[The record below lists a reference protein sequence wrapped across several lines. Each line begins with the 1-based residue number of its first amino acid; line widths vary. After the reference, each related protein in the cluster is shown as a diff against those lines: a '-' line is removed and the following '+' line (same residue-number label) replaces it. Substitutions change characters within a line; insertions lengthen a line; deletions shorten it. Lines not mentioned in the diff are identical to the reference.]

1 MAERPSVLI
10 TGASSGLGA
19 AMADR
24 MASLGWRVFGTSRKP
39 RGLGADAGGAAAGTT
54 GPSEAAGG
62 AIEWI
67 TMDVCDDGSVERAVA
82 EVFARSPRLDGLVCN
97 AGFGIY
103 GSVEETSLDR
113 ARAQLETNLFG
124 VLRVARPVIAHMRHQ
139 RAGRLL
145 FVGSLSGRA
154 PIPFQAHY
162 SASKAA
168 IEALAFSL
176 ANEVLPFGISVSLIE
191 PGDIDTAFNDVM
203 DWGDADPASP
213 YRERQQRCERTIRE
227 SLPKAPGPGI
237 VADAVA
243 HALTARRPKLRY
255 AVGNEARLVG
265 LGKRLLS
272 DRLNLRLIR
281 DHFGI

>member
-1 MAERPSVLI
+1 MTDRPSVLI

-19 AMADR
+19 AMAAR
-24 MASLGWRVFGTSRKP
+24 MLTLGWRVFGTSRKP
-39 RGLGADAGGAAAGTT
+39 RSPGADAGGGAA
-54 GPSEAAGG
+54 P

-67 TMDVCDDGSVERAVA
+67 AMDVCDDASVERGLA
-82 EVFARSPRLDGLVCN
+82 EVFARSPQLDGLVCN

-103 GSVEETSLDR
+103 GSVEETSLER
-113 ARAQLETNLFG
+113 ARSQFETNVFG
-124 VLRVARPVIAHMRHQ
+124 VLRLARPVIARMRE
-139 RAGRLL
+139 RGTGRLL

-162 SASKAA
+162 SATKAA
-168 IEALAFSL
+168 IEAIAFAL
-176 ANEVLPFGISVSLIE
+176 ANEVQPFGLSVSLIE

-203 DWGDADPASP
+203 DWGEAPPSSA
-213 YRERQQRCERTIRE
+213 YRERQARCEQTIRE
-227 SLPKAPGPGI
+227 SLPKAPKPGI

-243 HALTARRPKLRY
+243 HALTAKRPKLRY

-272 DRLNLRLIR
+272 DRLNLKLIR

>member
-1 MAERPSVLI
+1 MADRPSVLI

-19 AMADR
+19 AMASR
-24 MASLGWRVFGTSRKP
+24 MAGLGWRVFGTSRKP
-39 RGLGADAGGAAAGTT
+39 RPEQAAAVGST
-54 GPSEAAGG
+54 GSEG

-67 TMDVCDDGSVERAVA
+67 AMDVCEDASVDAGLA
-82 EVFARSPRLDGLVCN
+82 EVFERCSRLDGLVCN

-103 GSVEETSLDR
+103 GSVEETSLER
-113 ARAQLETNLFG
+113 ARAQFETNVFG
-124 VLRVARPVIAHMRHQ
+124 VLRVARPVIAHMRAAG
-139 RAGRLL
+139 AGRLL

-162 SASKAA
+162 SATKAA
-168 IEALAFSL
+168 IEALVFSL
-176 ANEVLPFGISVSLIE
+176 ANEVHPFGLSVSLIE

-203 DWGDADPASP
+203 DWGESP
-213 YRERQQRCERTIRE
+213 PGSAYRDRQARCERTIRE
-227 SLPKAPGPGI
+227 SLPKAPKPAV

-243 HALTARRPKLRY
+243 HALTSRHPKLRY

-272 DRLNLRLIR
+272 DRMNLKLIR

>member
-1 MAERPSVLI
+1 MLI

-19 AMADR
+19 AMAAR
-24 MASLGWRVFGTSRKP
+24 MTSLGWRVFGTSRKP
-39 RGLGADAGGAAAGTT
+39 RPAGNGAWIPGAGTSSATDGAGGTA
-54 GPSEAAGG
+54 G

-67 TMDVCDDGSVERAVA
+67 AMDVCDDASVERALA

-103 GSVEETSLDR
+103 GSVEETALER
-113 ARAQLETNLFG
+113 ARAQFETNVFG
-124 VLRVARPVIAHMRHQ
+124 VLRVARPVITRMRTQ
-139 RAGRLL
+139 GAGRLL

-203 DWGDADPASP
+203 DWGDPPQGSAYHD
-213 YRERQQRCERTIRE
+213 RQLRCELAIRE
-227 SLPKAPGPGI
+227 SLPRAPKPGI

-243 HALTARRPKLRY
+243 HALTAKRPKLRY

-272 DRLNLRLIR
+272 DRWNLKLIR

>member
-1 MAERPSVLI
+1 VADRPSVLI

-39 RGLGADAGGAAAGTT
+39 RPEPTGNDAG
-54 GPSEAAGG
+54 
-62 AIEWI
+62 IEWI
-67 TMDVCDDGSVERAVA
+67 AMDVCDDASVEEGLAS
-82 EVFARSPRLDGLVCN
+82 VFERCARLDGLVCN

-103 GSVEETSLDR
+103 GSVEETSLER
-113 ARAQLETNLFG
+113 ARAQFETNVFG
-124 VLRVARPVIAHMRHQ
+124 VLRVARPVIARMRT
-139 RAGRLL
+139 AGTGRLL

-168 IEALAFSL
+168 IEALTFSL
-176 ANEVLPFGISVSLIE
+176 ANEVQPFGLSVSLIE

-203 DWGDADPASP
+203 DWGEAPPDSA
-213 YRERQQRCERTIRE
+213 YRDRQARCERTIRE
-227 SLPKAPGPGI
+227 SLPKAPKPSV

-243 HALTARRPKLRY
+243 HALTSRRPKLRY

-272 DRLNLRLIR
+272 DRMNLKLIR